1 MGGSAVGF
9 QFADQ
14 SKSSKPVSM
23 DLQVVTSERSVAS
36 RAEHSH
42 VGLLAQL
49 DTSLGGL
56 SSEPSTAPPDA
67 KSLSREAGKADLC
80 PAKRARVLP
89 TTPTKRQSSLVFVG
103 VASDGL
109 QEGAQTPP
117 LSKHVKLEPIKSPL
131 AFVDANTGLMAT
143 DAVQPACSLLAHN
156 QHHNHATMAFE
167 GHPVFVQEAHMQTF
181 ARQALENS
189 LFDSNFLLPND
200 IPFAQGVASGSQMAF
215 GQTGYQWAP
224 PNTMDT
230 MDTDEELNY
239 LLSGLTDPPLDSDR
253 NIYGGGREHFAA
265 PPANPDK

>member
-1 MGGSAVGF
+1 
-9 QFADQ
+9 
-14 SKSSKPVSM
+14 M
-23 DLQVVTSERSVAS
+23 DPQAITPERSVAN
-36 RAEHSH
+36 RAKDSH

-49 DTSLGGL
+49 DASLGGL
-56 SSEPSTAPPDA
+56 SSEPSTAPPDV
-67 KSLSREAGKADLC
+67 KSFTTETGKADLR

-103 VASDGL
+103 VANDGL
-109 QEGAQTPP
+109 GEGAQTPL

-167 GHPVFVQEAHMQTF
+167 GHPMFDQEAYMQTF
-181 ARQALENS
+181 ARQAFENS
-189 LFDSNFLLPND
+189 HFDSNFLLGND
-200 IPFAQGVASGSQMAF
+200 IPFAQGVASGSQMTF

-224 PNTMDT
+224 PDDMDT
-230 MDTDEELNY
+230 MDTDEELDY
-239 LLSGLTDPPLDSDR
+239 LLSGLTDPPLDSGR
-253 NIYGGGREHFAA
+253 NIYGGGKDHFTP